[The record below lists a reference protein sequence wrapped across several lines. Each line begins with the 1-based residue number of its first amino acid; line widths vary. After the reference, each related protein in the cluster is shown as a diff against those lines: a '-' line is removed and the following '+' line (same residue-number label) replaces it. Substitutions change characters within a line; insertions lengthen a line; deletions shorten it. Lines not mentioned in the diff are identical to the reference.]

1 MRRVLVLG
9 GTAWL
14 GREIARVAVA
24 GGAEVV
30 CLARGESGPVPDGAR
45 LIRADRTRPGA
56 YDGLD
61 GDWDEVV
68 ELAYDPILV
77 GSALAAL
84 GDRARHWTLVSSV
97 SVYRDTDRPGADE
110 TAEVVEPLDPA
121 DYAQAK
127 VAAERATAAR
137 LGDRLLTVRPGLIV
151 GPGDP
156 TDRFGYWPARLHRGG
171 RVLTPAT
178 GGRHVQVIDVGDL
191 ADWIVAA
198 GTAGR
203 TGTIDAVGARH
214 NFAEFLAEAQ
224 AVTGFTGELVPASDD
239 RLIAA
244 GVRFWAGPRSLPL
257 WLPAEDGGLVQRSN
271 ARYLAAGGRIRP
283 LRETIERVRAD
294 EVARGV
300 DRVRRSGLGADE
312 EAEALG
318 LLG

>member
-1 MRRVLVLG
+1 MRRVLILG

-14 GREIARVAVA
+14 GREIARAA
-24 GGAEVV
+24 AGGGAEVV

-45 LIRADRTRPGA
+45 LVRADRTRAGA
-56 YDGLD
+56 YDDLD
-61 GDWDEVV
+61 GDWDAVV
-68 ELAYDPILV
+68 ELAYDPVLV

-84 GDRARHWTLVSSV
+84 ADRARHWTLVSSV

-110 TAEVVEPLDPA
+110 SAEVVEPLDPF

-178 GGRHVQVIDVGDL
+178 ADRHVQVIDVGDL

-198 GTAGR
+198 GTTGR
-203 TGTIDAVGARH
+203 TGIIDAVGSSH
-214 NFAEFLAEAQ
+214 GFAEFLAEAQ
-224 AVTGFTGELVPASDD
+224 TVTGLTGELVPANDD
-239 RLIAA
+239 QLIAA

-257 WLPAEDGGLVQRSN
+257 WLPTEDGGLVQRSN
-271 ARYLAAGGRIRP
+271 ARYLAAGGRVRP
-283 LRETIERVRAD
+283 LRETIARVHAD

-300 DRVRRSGLGADE
+300 ERARRSGLGADE
-312 EAEALG
+312 EAEVLG